1 MNALVK
7 KFNIYLL
14 RPYASHHIPVFLPC
28 SPILTSYRL
37 AVIKVR
43 SIFSYIIIGNNDV
56 EKAGDS
62 TQSPTR
68 QSSTC
73 SPSYLFKFPMVRWYG
88 GRGQMFRVY
97 NLQIMEK
104 LLLLSKRNAKAQIC
118 LLFWVLHFF
127 FCFCFYPNLRD

>member
-14 RPYASHHIPVFLPC
+14 RPYASHHISVFLPC

-62 TQSPTR
+62 TH
-68 QSSTC
+68 STIQHMLTLI
-73 SPSYLFKFPMVRWYG
+73 SFQVSNGEVVWWG
-88 GRGQMFRVY
+88 GQMFRVY

-104 LLLLSKRNAKAQIC
+104 LLLLSKRNAKA
-118 LLFWVLHFF
+118 
-127 FCFCFYPNLRD
+127 